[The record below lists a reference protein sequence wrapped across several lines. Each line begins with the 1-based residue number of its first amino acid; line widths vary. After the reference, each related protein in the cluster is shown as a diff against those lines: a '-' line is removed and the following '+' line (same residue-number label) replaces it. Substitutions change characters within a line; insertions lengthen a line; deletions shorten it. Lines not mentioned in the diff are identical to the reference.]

1 MESHQEQELAHGLG
15 AGSPDAWRSVYD
27 TYAQPVWNLVGRLMG
42 GSSADVAD
50 VVQET
55 FLAAARS
62 ARTYDAARGS
72 PWIWL
77 CGIARRQVALHYRKQ
92 DQQRR
97 VVEARNRLAVPAANG
112 SAGNWFGQGPGAAGD
127 VVESAELALLV
138 RAALTE
144 LSDEHGALLTAR
156 YLEDHSVEQLA
167 DAERCSSTAIRSRL
181 ARARQA
187 FRERFTRLSGGS
199 AGDRVGGHT

>member
-1 MESHQEQELAHGLG
+1 MDPQQEQELAHGLG
-15 AGSPDAWRSVYD
+15 AGNPDAWRSIYD
-27 TYAQPVWNLVGRLMG
+27 AYAQPVWQFVGRLIG
-42 GSSADVAD
+42 GTSADLAD

-62 ARTYDAARGS
+62 AKTYDPARGS
-72 PWIWL
+72 LWFWL
-77 CGIARRQVALHYRKQ
+77 CGIARRHVALHFRKQ

-97 VVEARNRLAVPAANG
+97 VIEARTRLAGQARNG
-112 SAGNWFGQGPGAAGD
+112 TATGWLEDRQTTASGAL
-127 VVESAELALLV
+127 ESVELAVLV

-144 LSDEHGALLTAR
+144 LSEEHGAILTAR
-156 YLEDHSVEQLA
+156 YLDDCSVEQLA

-187 FRERFTRLSGGS
+187 FRERFMHLSSGS
-199 AGDRVGGHT
+199 ADDRVGGPS